1 MSWEKVTGFAP
12 LWSPVIGEEVDAI
25 IENVRETEFGN
36 QYHLRLVIPHEI
48 SIAGEDGEKN
58 VRSFEKATIIATPSH
73 KMLINILDQIPSGT
87 RVKIKVTGVQQSKT
101 KGKNDM
107 VVYSVSKWKD

>member
-48 SIAGEDGEKN
+48 SIAGEDGEKK
-58 VRSFEKATIIATPSH
+58 VRSFDKATIIATPSH

-87 RVKIKVTGVQQSKT
+87 RVKINVTGVQQSKT

-107 VVYSVSKWKD
+107 VVYSVYKWKD

>member
-36 QYHLRLVIPHEI
+36 QYHLRLVIPQEI
-48 SIAGEDGEKN
+48 
-58 VRSFEKATIIATPSH
+58 
-73 KMLINILDQIPSGT
+73 
-87 RVKIKVTGVQQSKT
+87 
-101 KGKNDM
+101 
-107 VVYSVSKWKD
+107 